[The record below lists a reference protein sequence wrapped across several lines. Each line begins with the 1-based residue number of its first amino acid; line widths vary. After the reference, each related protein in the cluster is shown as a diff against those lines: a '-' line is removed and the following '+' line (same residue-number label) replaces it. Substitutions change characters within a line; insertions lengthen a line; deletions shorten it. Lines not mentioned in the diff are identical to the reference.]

1 MNQDDRKLI
10 DDFIKFVTAL
20 ALETGTSPADA
31 MQLEM
36 VLETAAGVFSL
47 QHSINSL
54 MKTFPIRMGD
64 PDESGDQPG
73 T

>member
-1 MNQDDRKLI
+1 MNEHERKLI
-10 DDFIKFVTAL
+10 DDFIKFVTSL

-36 VLETAAGVFSL
+36 VLNTAAHVFAL

-54 MKTFPIRMGD
+54 MTTFPIKET